1 MRACNSTFFGK
12 NLYEGDEGR
21 YCYLPESCEGL
32 LELRPVQLLI
42 PVDVHALEDTR
53 ERTDAHCP
61 ALLLEGKLEL
71 EVKFSHLH
79 LDTNTVES
87 HLFYF
92 KFI

>member
-1 MRACNSTFFGK
+1 LGRIYK
-12 NLYEGDEGR
+12 YDDGR

-32 LELRPVQLLI
+32 LELCSVQLLV
-42 PVDVHALEDTR
+42 PVDVHALEDTG
-53 ERTDAHCP
+53 EGADAHCA